1 MRGKKRKY
9 EGKERKEKKRM
20 ARYFGRNRFSAS
32 KVAGISY
39 DQPRK
44 RALILGF
51 LMTVPVA
58 RLTRDT
64 LVPAWLFKR
73 LYVLRANRA
82 VSLPVCVSLVVCVR
96 ALA

>member
-1 MRGKKRKY
+1 
-9 EGKERKEKKRM
+9 M

-51 LMTVPVA
+51 LIVPVA

-82 VSLPVCVSLVVCVR
+82 ISMCAYPLCVCVR

>member
-1 MRGKKRKY
+1 
-9 EGKERKEKKRM
+9 M
-20 ARYFGRNRFSAS
+20 ARYFERNRFGAS
-32 KVAGISY
+32 KVSGISR
-39 DQPRK
+39 DQSRK

-73 LYVLRANRA
+73 LYVLRANRG
-82 VSLPVCVSLVVCVR
+82 VSMYVYRAGVVCVR

>member
-1 MRGKKRKY
+1 
-9 EGKERKEKKRM
+9 M
-20 ARYFGRNRFSAS
+20 ARYFERNRFGAS
-32 KVAGISY
+32 KVAGISL
-39 DQPRK
+39 DQSRK

-73 LYVLRANRA
+73 LYVLRANRG
-82 VSLPVCVSLVVCVR
+82 VSMYVYRAGVVCVR